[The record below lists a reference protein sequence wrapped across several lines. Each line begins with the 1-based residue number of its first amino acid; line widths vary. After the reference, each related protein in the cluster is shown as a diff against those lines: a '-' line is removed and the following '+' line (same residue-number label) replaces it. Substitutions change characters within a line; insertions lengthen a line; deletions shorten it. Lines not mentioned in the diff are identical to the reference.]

1 MFKCSQKS
9 YLFVNIVLSIIL
21 FLTSFIFPFE
31 NCFFSFNS
39 IENLCNYINFPYNTT
54 SFLIEGKETDFIVTN
69 DFDTTKYLILPKENN
84 RWKLPNKSQKL
95 LINQKRINDVL
106 VYLYKY
112 TKSDDYYIRVID
124 IKGNSLTISDSRQS
138 RVFENI
144 QTNTAT
150 QKEFITYY
158 VYVHNLDSN
167 YFLLINGKR
176 ISFESK
182 IGNCTVS

>member
-1 MFKCSQKS
+1 M
-9 YLFVNIVLSIIL
+9 
-21 FLTSFIFPFE
+21 
-31 NCFFSFNS
+31 
-39 IENLCNYINFPYNTT
+39 
-54 SFLIEGKETDFIVTN
+54 
-69 DFDTTKYLILPKENN
+69 
-84 RWKLPNKSQKL
+84 
-95 LINQKRINDVL
+95 
-106 VYLYKY
+106 YLYKY
-112 TKSDDYYIRVID
+112 TKSNDYYIRVID
-124 IKGNSLTISDSRQS
+124 IKGNSLTISDTRQS

-182 IGNCTVS
+182 IGDSTVS